1 MKKRTHLFYSQ
12 LGLTLLAS
20 AFLVIPVIQS
30 VLAGI
35 TTNFIFGLKSGLTLR
50 WIMEVWSL
58 YSDTI
63 FRSILIGLTCLA
75 VDLAAGVPAAYVMA
89 KKKNRLTRVLEELLV
104 VPLAIPGL
112 AIALAILII
121 YGQYTAFR
129 RSWIIILV
137 GHVIFTLPFMI
148 RSVIAVIS
156 SMNMNELEE
165 GAASL
170 GAGFWNRFFQIVV
183 PNAKP
188 GILAGSLM
196 VFTLSIGEFNLTWM
210 LHTPLTKTLP
220 VGLADSYASMRLEI
234 GSAYTIVFFFMI
246 IPLLLGMQ
254 WIAKPRKVYAIGPTD
269 TKKITMNT
277 KSQDVTVRSR
287 KSEPGRVDKK
297 TGTSIRLH
305 DCAKTFADGTQA
317 LEPIDLTV
325 EAGQTVVILGP
336 SGCGKTT
343 TLRII
348 AGLETPDKGGS
359 IYFGDDDVT
368 DIPIEKRNV
377 GMVFQSYALF
387 PNMNVAGNIIYGLKI
402 RGDSHEKRKR
412 RLDEMLTMMQI
423 EELKDRNINQLSG
436 GQKQRVALARAIAVR
451 PRVLLL
457 DEPLTALDARLR
469 DSLRVEID
477 MLLKSIGITA
487 VYVTHDQSEAMAL
500 GDKIVIM
507 EHGRIAQIG
516 TPREIY
522 FEPTSRFV
530 AEFIGTVNC
539 LAGKIENDL
548 LIFPGGSLSIRDLP
562 NLKFGDKPDVRIH
575 FRPEHAVVAQSG
587 RGHFK
592 ATVVSSFFMGDRT
605 MLIVNGAAPDP
616 LKVEAHGRQSF
627 SHGQTVEIKLDMQS
641 LFTIDD

>member
-1 MKKRTHLFYSQ
+1 
-12 LGLTLLAS
+12 
-20 AFLVIPVIQS
+20 
-30 VLAGI
+30 
-35 TTNFIFGLKSGLTLR
+35 
-50 WIMEVWSL
+50 
-58 YSDTI
+58 
-63 FRSILIGLTCLA
+63 
-75 VDLAAGVPAAYVMA
+75 
-89 KKKNRLTRVLEELLV
+89 
-104 VPLAIPGL
+104 
-112 AIALAILII
+112 
-121 YGQYTAFR
+121 
-129 RSWIIILV
+129 
-137 GHVIFTLPFMI
+137 
-148 RSVIAVIS
+148 
-156 SMNMNELEE
+156 
-165 GAASL
+165 
-170 GAGFWNRFFQIVV
+170 
-183 PNAKP
+183 
-188 GILAGSLM
+188 
-196 VFTLSIGEFNLTWM
+196 
-210 LHTPLTKTLP
+210 
-220 VGLADSYASMRLEI
+220 
-234 GSAYTIVFFFMI
+234 
-246 IPLLLGMQ
+246 MQ
-254 WIAKPRKVYAIGPTD
+254 WIAKPRKIYATGPTD
-269 TKKITMNT
+269 TKKINMKT
-277 KSQDVTVRSR
+277 KSQDAAVTSR
-287 KSEPGRVDKK
+287 KAEPAQIDKK

-387 PNMNVAGNIIYGLKI
+387 PNMNVADNIIYGLKI
-402 RGDSHEKRKR
+402 RGDSHEKRTR
-412 RLDEMLTMMQI
+412 RLGEMLTMMQI
-423 EELKDRNINQLSG
+423 EELKDRNISQLSG

-507 EHGRIAQIG
+507 DHGRIAQIG

-522 FEPTSRFV
+522 FEPTNRFV

-539 LAGKIENDL
+539 LTGKIENDR
-548 LIFPGGSLSIRDLP
+548 LIFPGGRLSIRDLP
-562 NLKFGDKPDVRIH
+562 DLKIGDKADVRIH

-592 ATVVSSFFMGDRT
+592 AKVVSSFFTGDRT
-605 MLIVNGAAPDP
+605 MLIVNGTAPDP

-627 SHGQTVEIKLDMQS
+627 SQGQTVEIKLDTQS
-641 LFTIDD
+641 LFTIDE

>member
-1 MKKRTHLFYSQ
+1 MKKRDHLFYSQ
-12 LGLTLLAS
+12 LGLTILAS

-35 TTNFIFGLKSGLTLR
+35 TVNFIFGLKSGLTLR
-50 WIMEVWSL
+50 WIVEVWNL

-75 VDLAAGVPAAYVMA
+75 VTLVAGVPAAYVMA
-89 KKKNRLTRVLEELLV
+89 KKKSRLTRVMEELLV

-129 RSWIIILV
+129 RSWMIILA

-148 RSVIAVIS
+148 RAVIAVIS

-183 PNAKP
+183 PNAMP

-234 GSAYTIVFFFMI
+234 GSAYTIIFFFMI

-254 WIAKPRKVYAIGPTD
+254 WIAKPRKIYAAEPAEI
-269 TKKITMNT
+269 KKVDMNT
-277 KSQDVTVRSR
+277 KSEYAIEKSR
-287 KSEPGRVDKK
+287 EGETAKIKK
-297 TGTSIRLH
+297 RPGTSVKLH
-305 DCAKTFADGTQA
+305 GCAKTFSDGTRA
-317 LEPIDLTV
+317 LESIDLTV
-325 EAGQTVVILGP
+325 DAGQTIVILGP

-348 AGLETPDKGGS
+348 AGLENPDKGGS
-359 IYFGDDDVT
+359 IYFGEDDVT
-368 DIPIEKRNV
+368 EISIEKRNV

-387 PNMNVAGNIIYGLKI
+387 PNMDVSENITYGLKI
-402 RGDSHEKRKR
+402 RGDSPEKRRR
-412 RLDEMLTMMQI
+412 RLDEMLSMMQI
-423 EELKDRNINQLSG
+423 EELRHRSIDQLSG

-477 MLLKSIGITA
+477 MLLRSIGITA

-500 GDKIVIM
+500 GDKIVVM
-507 EHGRIAQIG
+507 DQGRIAQIG

-522 FEPTSRFV
+522 FEPINRFV
-530 AEFIGTVNC
+530 AEFIGSVNC
-539 LAGKIENDL
+539 LAGRLEDDRF
-548 LIFPGGSLSIRDLP
+548 IFPGGHIPIHAMS
-562 NLKFGDKPDVRIH
+562 NLTFGDKTDLEVH
-575 FRPEHAVVAQSG
+575 FRPEHAVVAEPDQ
-587 RGHFK
+587 GHFK
-592 ATVVSSFFMGDRT
+592 MKVVSSFFMGDRT
-605 MLIVNGAAPDP
+605 RLIVNGTSPTP
-616 LKVEAHGRQSF
+616 LKVEAHGRQTF
-627 SHGQTVEIKLDMQS
+627 AKGQTIDIKLDLQS
-641 LFTIDD
+641 LFTINE